1 MGGDNQLTRKALLR
15 YQHRMQAKPIR
26 KQVLGNDP
34 FVRGA
39 ALLSDPPKAKP
50 PPPDQPSPTSPPPAQ
65 VPVEPVASAAS
76 PAHPVAPGFDLRHFL
91 YDWYWRVEVQGAERI
106 PVGKAVIVANHVGA
120 LPIDGLMLA
129 MALERATSGASQAG
143 WFLEDQLL
151 NVPCLGSVFRR
162 LGALSASR
170 EAALRFLGD
179 NRPILVFPEGIE
191 GMGKPIFTRYQLK
204 GFGRGGFVKLAHEAA
219 APIVPVAI
227 VGGEEAMPVLAR
239 VPGFWGLP
247 YLPLTTFPLP
257 SQWVIRFGEA
267 IDVPPSEPSPSSA
280 AVEQRVARVRASIE
294 WMIAALLQERPGGVR
309 RRSVPS
315 A

>member
-1 MGGDNQLTRKALLR
+1 
-15 YQHRMQAKPIR
+15 MQAKPIR

-39 ALLSDPPKAKP
+39 ALLSDLPKANP
-50 PPPDQPSPTSPPPAQ
+50 PPPEQASATSPPPPQA
-65 VPVEPVASAAS
+65 PVAPAAPAAS
-76 PAHPVAPGFDLRHFL
+76 PAHPVGTAFDLRHFL

-106 PVGKAVIVANHVGA
+106 PAGKAVIVANHVGA
-120 LPIDGLMLA
+120 LPIDGLMLS

-151 NVPCLGSVFRR
+151 SVPCLGAVFRR

-170 EAALRFLGD
+170 EAALSYLGD

-204 GFGRGGFVKLAHEAA
+204 GFGRGGFVKLAHEAS

-267 IDVPPSEPSPSSA
+267 IEVYPSKPSPSAA
-280 AVEQRVARVRASIE
+280 AVEQKVARVRASIE
-294 WMIAALLQERPGGVR
+294 SMIAALLRERPGGLR

>member
-1 MGGDNQLTRKALLR
+1 
-15 YQHRMQAKPIR
+15 MQAKSIR

-39 ALLSDPPKAKP
+39 ALLPDPPMAKP
-50 PPPDQPSPTSPPPAQ
+50 PAPDQASTTSPPPSQVPVAPAASAASQVPVAPAASAAAQ
-65 VPVEPVASAAS
+65 VPVATAAPAAARVPAVA
-76 PAHPVAPGFDLRHFL
+76 HGVDLRHFF

-106 PVGKAVIVANHVGA
+106 PAGKAVIVANHVGA

-129 MALERATSGASQAG
+129 MALERATSGASEAG

-151 NVPCLGSVFRR
+151 DVPCLGSVFRR

-170 EAALRFLGD
+170 DAALRLLAD
-179 NRPILVFPEGIE
+179 DRPILVFPEGIE

-247 YLPLTTFPLP
+247 YLPITTFPLP
-257 SQWVIRFGEA
+257 AQWVIRFGEPMD
-267 IDVPPSEPSPSSA
+267 ISPGDSLASSA
-280 AVEQRVARVRASIE
+280 AVEQKVAIVRSSIE
-294 WMIAALLQERPGGVR
+294 SMIDSLLRERSGV
-309 RRSVPS
+309 
-315 A
+315 

>member
-1 MGGDNQLTRKALLR
+1 
-15 YQHRMQAKPIR
+15 MQAKSIR

-50 PPPDQPSPTSPPPAQ
+50 PPADQASPTSPPLSQ
-65 VPVEPVASAAS
+65 VPVAPAVPAAS
-76 PAHPVAPGFDLRHFL
+76 PVPVAPAAPAASRVHPVAPGFDLRHFL

-219 APIVPVAI
+219 APILPVAI

-294 WMIAALLQERPGGVR
+294 SMIAALLQERPGGVR